1 MICKILSLVLLITLN
16 SKGLTQIINTIAGTP
31 GIHGSSGNNGPAKD
45 ALFASPL
52 GIGTDKNGNIY
63 VGDWFNW
70 NIRKINRNG
79 IVSVFAGTGIGGY
92 SGDGGHALNAQ
103 FNVVYDIDVDK
114 LGNVYLIDYGN
125 SRVRKINTGGI
136 IATVAGNGLPGDPL
150 VNGVGDGGPATQAPL
165 YSPLAMTIDE
175 NGNIYVVE
183 SSKNMIRKI
192 NNAGIISTIAGQGFL
207 HAGYSGDGGPA
218 LNAKLHLPVD
228 IAVDKN
234 GNLFIAELGNHIIR
248 KIDVNGIISTFAGTG
263 VPGYSGD
270 GGRATSAQLYR
281 PFGVA
286 VDTAGNVY
294 IAEDSNHVIR
304 KVDPGGTISTI
315 AGTGVKGYSGDGG
328 PSRQAILTIPQR
340 LAVDDSSHIYLTDWV
355 NHTVRKISS
364 CVSTVVSSVSISASE
379 VSVCEATPVT
389 FTALPVNGGNNPFFQ
404 WKVNGINAG
413 LNQNIFTA
421 TTLKDG
427 DWVSCVMTSSLS
439 CTAPVG
445 SDSIRITIKPLPVA
459 NLPEEI
465 IIEPG
470 TGTGTQLNP
479 LVTGN
484 IISYEWT
491 PPNGLS
497 NPDIR
502 APIATPSG
510 TTTYSLKIISSDS
523 CEAKAK
529 TTVVVYKK
537 LRMPSAFTPNNDGL
551 NDIFRIPAGTTLLL
565 KEFRIFDRWGNTVFR
580 SKDIHKGWDGRNRNI
595 PLSAGVYVYLIEG
608 KDPYG
613 SITEKGTVLLIR

>member
-1 MICKILSLVLLITLN
+1 MIYKIFSLVFLINLSSIGN
-16 SKGLTQIINTIAGTP
+16 PQLINTIAGTP
-31 GIHGSSGNNGPAKD
+31 GTPGSSGNNGPAID

-52 GIGTDKNGNIY
+52 GIAADKNGNIY

-70 NIRKINRNG
+70 NIRKINNNG
-79 IVSVFAGTGIGGY
+79 VVSVFAGNGMGGF
-92 SGDGGHALNAQ
+92 SGDGGIALNAQ
-103 FNVVYDIDVDK
+103 LNLVYDIDVDMF
-114 LGNVYLIDYGN
+114 GNIYLIDYGN

-136 IATVAGNGLPGDPL
+136 IVTVAGNGLPGDPL

-192 NNAGIISTIAGQGFL
+192 NNSGIISTCAGKGFL
-207 HAGYSGDGGPA
+207 YHGYSGDGGPA
-218 LNAKLHLPVD
+218 VDARLHLPVD

-263 VPGYSGD
+263 VAGYSGD
-270 GGRATSAQLYR
+270 GGPATSALLYR

-304 KVDPGGTISTI
+304 KVDPGGIISTI
-315 AGTGVKGYSGDGG
+315 AGRGVKGYSGDGG
-328 PSRQAILTIPQR
+328 PARQALLTIPQR
-340 LAVDDSSHIYLTDWV
+340 LAVDDSGHIYLTDWV

-364 CVSTVVSSVSISASE
+364 CVNVIASSVIISASKI
-379 VSVCEATPVT
+379 SVCKTSPVI
-389 FTALPVNGGNNPFFQ
+389 FTAVPVNGGSNPSYH
-404 WKVNGINAG
+404 WKVNGVNAG
-413 LNQNIFTA
+413 TIQNTFT
-421 TTLKDG
+421 TTDLKDG
-427 DWVSCVMTSSLS
+427 DWVSCVMTSSVS
-439 CTAPVG
+439 CTAPVS
-445 SDSIRITIKPLPVA
+445 SDSIRISVKPPPVVI
-459 NLPEEI
+459 LPEEI

-470 TGTGTQLNP
+470 TGIQLNP
-479 LVTGN
+479 LVFGN
-484 IISYEWT
+484 IVRYEWA
-491 PPNGLS
+491 PPGGLN
-497 NPDIR
+497 NPYIR
-502 APIATPSG
+502 NPLATPSG
-510 TTTYSLKIISSDS
+510 TTSYSLKIISPDS

-529 TTVVVYKK
+529 TNIVVYKK

-565 KEFRIFDRWGNTVFR
+565 KEFRVFDRWGNTVFR
-580 SKDIHKGWDGRNRNI
+580 SKDINEGWDGKYRNNL
-595 PLSAGVYVYLIEG
+595 LSAGVYVYQIEG
-608 KDPYG
+608 KEPYG

>member
-1 MICKILSLVLLITLN
+1 MIRKIFSLFFLLFIS
-16 SKGLTQIINTIAGTP
+16 SKGLTQLIHTIAGTP
-31 GIHGSSGNNGPAKD
+31 GIYGASGNNGPAIN

-52 GIGTDKNGNIY
+52 GIAADKNGNLY

-70 NIRKINRNG
+70 NIRKINSNG
-79 IVSVFAGTGIGGY
+79 IVSVFAGNGMGGF

-114 LGNVYLIDYGN
+114 LGNVYLLDYGN
-125 SRVRKINTGGI
+125 ARVRKINTGGI
-136 IATVAGNGLPGDPL
+136 IVTVAGNGLPGDPL
-150 VNGVGDGGPATQAPL
+150 VNGVGDGGPATLAPL
-165 YSPLAMTIDE
+165 YSPVAMAMDE

-207 HAGYSGDGGPA
+207 YAGYSGDGGPA

-234 GNLFIAELGNHIIR
+234 GNLYIAELGNHIIR

-263 VPGYSGD
+263 VAGYSGD
-270 GGRATSAQLYR
+270 GGPATAAQLFR
-281 PFGVA
+281 PFGVT
-286 VDTAGNVY
+286 VDTAGNLY

-304 KVDPGGTISTI
+304 KVDPGGIITTI

-328 PSRQAILTIPQR
+328 PARQAMLTIPQR
-340 LAVDDSSHIYLTDWV
+340 LAVDDSGHIYVTDWV

-364 CVSTVVSSVSISASE
+364 CVNGVASSVSISASE
-379 VSVCEATPVT
+379 VSVCEKSPVI
-389 FTALPVNGGNNPFFQ
+389 FTATPVNGGNNPFFQ
-404 WKVNGINAG
+404 WKVNGLNAG
-413 LNQNIFTA
+413 TNQNTFT
-421 TTLKDG
+421 TTNLKDG
-427 DWVSCVMTSSLS
+427 DWVSCVMTSSVS

-445 SDSIRITIKPLPVA
+445 SDSIRIAVKPLPVI
-459 NLPEEI
+459 NLPQEI

-470 TGTGTQLNP
+470 TGIQINP

-484 IISYEWT
+484 IIQYEWT

-497 NPDIR
+497 NPFIR
-502 APIATPSG
+502 NPLATPTG
-510 TTTYSLKIISSDS
+510 TTLYNLKIVSTDN
-523 CEAKAK
+523 CEANAY
-529 TTVVVYKK
+529 TRVVVYKK

-551 NDIFRIPAGTTLLL
+551 NDIFRIPDGTTLTLY
-565 KEFRIFDRWGNTVFR
+565 EFSIFDRWGNKVFTT
-580 SKDIHKGWDGRNRNI
+580 SEIHKGWN
-595 PLSAGVYVYLIEG
+595 GVLGNEALASGLYLYYVRG
-608 KDPYG
+608 KDPNG
-613 SITEKGTVLLIR
+613 EIFLKGTVMLLR

>member
-1 MICKILSLVLLITLN
+1 MIRKIFSLFFLLFIS
-16 SKGLTQIINTIAGTP
+16 SKGLTQLIHTIAGTP
-31 GIHGSSGNNGPAKD
+31 GIYGASGNNGPAIN

-52 GIGTDKNGNIY
+52 GIAADKNGNLY

-70 NIRKINRNG
+70 NIRKINSNG
-79 IVSVFAGTGIGGY
+79 IVSVFAGNGMGGF

-114 LGNVYLIDYGN
+114 LGNVYLLDYGN
-125 SRVRKINTGGI
+125 ARVRKINTGGI
-136 IATVAGNGLPGDPL
+136 IVTVAGNGLPGDPL
-150 VNGVGDGGPATQAPL
+150 VNGVGDGGPATLAPL
-165 YSPLAMTIDE
+165 YSPVAMAMDE

-207 HAGYSGDGGPA
+207 YAGYSGDGGPA

-234 GNLFIAELGNHIIR
+234 GNLYIAELGNHIIR

-263 VPGYSGD
+263 VAGYSGD
-270 GGRATSAQLYR
+270 GGPATTAQLFR
-281 PFGVA
+281 PFGVT

-304 KVDPGGTISTI
+304 KVDPGGIITTI

-328 PSRQAILTIPQR
+328 PARQAMLTIPQR
-340 LAVDDSSHIYLTDWV
+340 LAVDDSGHIYVTDWV

-364 CVSTVVSSVSISASE
+364 CVNGVASSVSISASE
-379 VSVCEATPVT
+379 VSVCEKSPVI
-389 FTALPVNGGNNPFFQ
+389 FTAGPVNGGNNPSFQ
-404 WKVNGINAG
+404 WKVNEVNTGT
-413 LNQNIFTA
+413 NQNTFTA
-421 TTLKDG
+421 TNLKNG
-427 DWVSCVMTSSLS
+427 DWVSCVMTSSVS
-439 CTAPVG
+439 CTVPVS
-445 SDSIRITIKPLPVA
+445 SDSVRIAVKPLPVV
-459 NLPEEI
+459 NLPQEI

-470 TGTGTQLNP
+470 TGIQINP

-484 IISYEWT
+484 IIQYEWT

-497 NPDIR
+497 NPFIR
-502 APIATPSG
+502 NPLATPTS
-510 TTTYSLKIISSDS
+510 TTLYNLKIVSTDN
-523 CEAKAK
+523 CEANAN
-529 TTVVVYKK
+529 TNVVVYKK

-551 NDIFRIPAGTTLLL
+551 NDAFRIPAGVTLQL
-565 KEFRIFDRWGNTVFR
+565 KEFRVFDRWGNTVFR
-580 SKDIHKGWDGRNRNI
+580 TKDINKGWDGRYRNNL
-595 PLSAGVYVYLIEG
+595 LSAGVYVYLIEG

-613 SITEKGTVLLIR
+613 TIAEKGTVLLIR